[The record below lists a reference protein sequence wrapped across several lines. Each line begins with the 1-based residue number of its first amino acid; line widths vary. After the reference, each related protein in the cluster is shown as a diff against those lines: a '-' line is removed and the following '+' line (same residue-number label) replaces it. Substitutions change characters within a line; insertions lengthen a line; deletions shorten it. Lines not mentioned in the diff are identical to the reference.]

1 MLRAS
6 GWLIPRI
13 SWVNPISI
21 TKNRKGKKKKKSLWL
36 CTGCIFYKWLSQ
48 SLICSLFLRAVFS
61 QSPISRR
68 GPLTSMSDFQMSVK
82 ELVSSWLKALL
93 IKNTHKTPG
102 LRMTSQRVSVTLP
115 AGRFLLND
123 KLPEVFPY
131 TSCTVINAQD
141 YISVFYAVSHCVLLI
156 PCLPVSIK
164 EASVTEK
171 WLRWVRR
178 APSCHPRVPLSL
190 RLLPAHRRVRA
201 ARTPRSYVLS

>member
-21 TKNRKGKKKKKSLWL
+21 TKNRKGKKKSLWL

-61 QSPISRR
+61 QSLISRR
-68 GPLTSMSDFQMSVK
+68 GPLISMSDFQMSVK
-82 ELVSSWLKALL
+82 EPVSSWLEALL

-102 LRMTSQRVSVTLP
+102 LRMISQRVSVTLP
-115 AGRFLLND
+115 AGRFLLKD

-131 TSCTVINAQD
+131 TSCTVQD
-141 YISVFYAVSHCVLLI
+141 YISVFYFVSHCVLLI
-156 PCLPVSIK
+156 PCLPISIK
-164 EASVTEK
+164 E
-171 WLRWVRR
+171 
-178 APSCHPRVPLSL
+178 HLSQKNG
-190 RLLPAHRRVRA
+190 
-201 ARTPRSYVLS
+201 SDG